1 MRAGETEVMLMSE
14 IVGNVCSMA
23 GRLPTI
29 LAALLLS
36 AIIVP
41 SRPFS
46 TTDRVLS
53 ERAMPAPTDVFIGLD
68 VGTQS
73 TKGIAY
79 DASSQKIL
87 GRASSGYDILPSH
100 VDGRAE
106 QDTAE
111 WVKAVTVVL
120 RELVSELGLKTPS
133 PGERRP
139 SERVLSGV
147 GVSGQQHGMV
157 LLDANFQPLR
167 PAKLWCDVEAVTEAQ
182 YVQSIGNGK
191 WDHVVPSFTAPKV
204 LWTMKNEPGVW
215 NRTRWVVLPHDYI
228 NLVLRG
234 GQDSGEVG
242 PTTDRGDA
250 SGSGLYDV
258 QTNAYCE
265 ELARQI
271 DASGRYAQSL
281 PKILEPLDLC
291 GSLSALWMENIGLM
305 SGSET
310 EIPYIPISVG
320 SGDNMCSALGVGCVE
335 TGSAVLSL
343 GTSGTIFGVSDS
355 PPSSLVSPFADAT
368 GKYLPLGCVMSC
380 TAVLQSVLDSFFDK
394 IGDGDKTWTHD
405 EATELASQ
413 HPPGCY
419 GITFLPYLSPGERT
433 PDWPHAKGAILGLT
447 AQNMALAT
455 SGRDDGAFDG
465 PTNPMA
471 GLVYRAAMEGVTYL
485 LAEALETMKEA
496 CGEGFQLK
504 SLLVV
509 GGGSHN
515 KLWRQM
521 LADVLNVELRF
532 PLEKESAALGAAFQV
547 AAAVEASQSPSE
559 ARTLRDF
566 VLSQPIEMEDAVV
579 TPTTDEEASLLYQ
592 KARRQYCD
600 LANRLYATER

>member
-1 MRAGETEVMLMSE
+1 
-14 IVGNVCSMA
+14 
-23 GRLPTI
+23 
-29 LAALLLS
+29 
-36 AIIVP
+36 
-41 SRPFS
+41 
-46 TTDRVLS
+46 
-53 ERAMPAPTDVFIGLD
+53 MPVFIGLD

-87 GRASSGYDILPSH
+87 GRASSAYDILPSN

-106 QDTAE
+106 QDTSE
-111 WVKAVTVVL
+111 WVAAVASVL
-120 RELVSELGLKTPS
+120 RDLVCELNLKTPS
-133 PGERRP
+133 QGRTA
-139 SERVLSGV
+139 SERVLSGL

-157 LLDANFQPLR
+157 LLDANCQPLR
-167 PAKLWCDVEAVTEAQ
+167 PAKLWSDVEAVDEAQ

-204 LWTMKNEPGVW
+204 LWTTKNEPDVW
-215 NRTRWVVLPHDYI
+215 KRTRWVVLPHDYI

-234 GQDSGEVG
+234 AQDRGEVE

-250 SGSGLYDV
+250 SGSGLFDV
-258 QTNAYCE
+258 QTNVYCK
-265 ELARQI
+265 ELAHQI

-281 PKILEPLDLC
+281 PRILEPLDVC
-291 GSLSALWMENIGLM
+291 GSLSAQWMENIGLT

-310 EIPYIPISVG
+310 ETPYIPISVG

-335 TGSAVLSL
+335 AGSAVLSL
-343 GTSGTIFGVSDS
+343 GTSGTIFGVSES
-355 PPSSLVSPFADAT
+355 PPSSTVSPFADAT

-380 TAVLQSVLDSFFDK
+380 TAVLQSVLESFFNES
-394 IGDGDKTWTHD
+394 GDGDKTWSHD
-405 EATELASQ
+405 DATKLASQ

-447 AQNMALAT
+447 THNMALAT
-455 SGRDDGAFDG
+455 SGRDSASDG

-471 GLVYRAAMEGVTYL
+471 GLIYRAAMEGITYL
-485 LAEALETMKEA
+485 LAEALETMKLA
-496 CGEGFQLK
+496 CGEGFELK

-509 GGGSHN
+509 GGGSQN

-532 PLEKESAALGAAFQV
+532 PLESESAALGAAFQ
-547 AAAVEASQSPSE
+547 ASASVEASTQKGL
-559 ARTLRDF
+559 TLRDF
-566 VLSQPIEMEDAVV
+566 VLRQPIEMEDSVV
-579 TPTTDEEASLLYQ
+579 TPTTDEVTRSVYQ
-592 KARRQYCD
+592 KGRRQYCD
-600 LANRLYATER
+600 LANRLYAVER